1 VSLRRVVASG
11 LGLTFVA
18 IASGCTLLTDLSGLS
33 TGPDQDASTGI
44 DSGPDAA
51 IDSSIA
57 TDSAAD
63 ASSCACTGLVS
74 TYRFSD
80 SSSLGRDDVG
90 KNAMT
95 TVHGNPKQSTVTPP
109 GFTGHSVELD
119 GSSTLCIESGFTFD
133 PTEDHTLCWWSRPAV
148 LANRTNQFAQVCAYD
163 TWTASSGADYL
174 WRINNCNTG
183 TPADLQV
190 PGVYSVGKWV
200 QICQTYTRASMTRA
214 VVIDGRT
221 SKKVSV
227 TDTVPIVSS
236 PSSQWCIGSY
246 GDGGF
251 WTGLIYRPMWFNRVL
266 GDKEIERVS
275 ATECCAP

>member
-1 VSLRRVVASG
+1 MSLRRVVAPG
-11 LGLTFVA
+11 LGLFALV
-18 IASGCTLLTDLSGLS
+18 SGCTLLTDLSGLS
-33 TGPDQDASTGI
+33 STGS

-51 IDSSIA
+51 ADSGDA
-57 TDSAAD
+57 SAASDSGGD

-74 TYRFSD
+74 MYRFSD
-80 SSSLGRDDVG
+80 STLLGRDDVG
-90 KNAMT
+90 KNNMS
-95 TVHGNPKQSTVTPP
+95 TVHGNPKQSTTTPP
-109 GFTGHSVELD
+109 GFSGHSLQLD

-133 PTEDHTLCWWSRPAV
+133 PTADHTLCWWSQPSV
-148 LANRTNQFAQVCAYD
+148 LSDKTNQFAQVCAYD
-163 TWTASSGADYL
+163 TWTGSSGVDYL

-183 TPADLQV
+183 TPANLYV
-190 PGVYSVGKWV
+190 SGVYSVGKWV

-214 VVIDGRT
+214 VVIGGRT
-221 SKKVSV
+221 SQKVSV

-266 GDKEIERVS
+266 GDKEIERIS
-275 ATECCAP
+275 ATECCLP